1 MTLSI
6 MPTKLQKPHLPL
18 NMVVKRETMRLLS
31 TAKINIVSAQAGS
44 GKSTIV
50 SHWLSNQ
57 EEPHIWY
64 SLDEWDND
72 LAQFLTY
79 LTEGIKTIDPKVS
92 EQMEQLLSARQS
104 IGDEALIKS
113 FTTLI
118 HNISQSFIL
127 VLDDYHLIQDDMIH
141 QMMRTLIGHFPLSM
155 HLCIISREDPPFSV
169 AKLRSQ
175 RQLTALR
182 MSDLRFTLLETESF
196 FSKNLNQSLTSN
208 QLKYLFERTE
218 GWIAGLQLTALSL
231 QGVEDIDQF
240 IADFSESHYYIID
253 YLLEEVLEHHTES
266 IRQFLLKSS
275 IFEYFSPE
283 LCDEVLELQP
293 GEGEKYIEFLLK
305 TNSFVITMESRWFR
319 YHHLFRE
326 LLRKRLNLLDNNVIN
341 TNYLRAGKWFES
353 EGRHQ
358 EAIEHY
364 LNGGHNELAAAL
376 IEVKWATMDLELRSS
391 SWLDMAKRLPE
402 NLIKHSP
409 VLSLGV
415 GWALL
420 DQGEVET
427 CEPWFVIAQVLYDQW
442 QDQYSRGDILVNDLE
457 EFKQMPVTLMN
468 AKAYIAAVKGDYAQ
482 LLELTEALQILA
494 EQHYNKKQWV
504 IETFVATVYWGRG
517 ELDEAIY
524 HMMRVKD
531 EALGPLNPLVQN
543 SLVWVIAEL
552 YIQKGQ
558 LTQAKILLEKA
569 IEEVKHE
576 GIVPILMATYYL
588 YLAMIASF
596 RGDTDQA
603 FGLLETSKSYG
614 HQFEFMDWQYKY
626 YTLKARL
633 HIQNGSWDLARGCII
648 NGRKN
653 EFKNPIPE
661 SFTIEDMDLW
671 LNLKT
676 EEDDHALKCRID
688 EAIRTLEPFLEVE
701 PAYTVEMKWKLIFKF
716 APLNSYAAKLEPI
729 CRILL
734 DRAKTQKRWLHV
746 IEYSLLMMRFTKSEA
761 VKQFLLSSAK
771 QLALDEGINTPFME
785 FADSPPVSNKVHA
798 NQSLR
803 EPLTTR
809 ELEVLDL
816 IEKGLSNQEIANA
829 LFIALSTVKSYNNSL
844 FGKLEVKRRTEAIAK
859 AKLLGL
865 L

>member
-6 MPTKLQKPHLPL
+6 MPTKLQKPQLPP
-18 NMVVKRETMRLLS
+18 NMVIKMETTRLLS

-57 EEPHIWY
+57 EEPYIWY

-72 LAQFLTY
+72 LTQFLAY
-79 LTEGIKTIDPKVS
+79 LTEGINSIDPEVS
-92 EQMEQLLSARQS
+92 GQMEQLLSARQT
-104 IGDEALIKS
+104 IGDDVLIKS
-113 FTTLI
+113 YITLI
-118 HNISQSFIL
+118 HNIRQSFIL
-127 VLDDYHLIQDDMIH
+127 VLDDYHVIQDDMIH
-141 QMMRTLIGHFPLSM
+141 QMMRSMIGHFPLSM
-155 HLCIISREDPPFSV
+155 HLCIISREDPPFSL

-182 MSDLRFTLLETESF
+182 MSDLRFTLLETKSF
-196 FSKNLNQSLTSN
+196 FSENLNQSLTSN

-231 QGVEDIDQF
+231 KGVEDIDHF

-253 YLLEEVLEHHTES
+253 YLLEEVLERHTET

-275 IFEYFSPE
+275 IFEYFTPE
-283 LCDEVLELQP
+283 LCDEVLELRT
-293 GEGEKYIEFLLK
+293 GEAEKCIEFLLK
-305 TNSFVITMESRWFR
+305 TNSFLITMGSGWFR

-326 LLRKRLNLLDNNVIN
+326 LLRKRLNLMERKIIN
-341 TNYLRAGKWFES
+341 TIYLRAGKWFEN
-353 EGRHQ
+353 ERRHQ

-364 LNGGHNELAAAL
+364 LNGGHNELAAEL

-402 NLIKHSP
+402 DLIKRSP

-420 DQGEVET
+420 DRGEVES
-427 CEPWFVIAQVLYDQW
+427 CEPWFVIAQKLYDQW
-442 QDQYSRGDILVNDLE
+442 QNQALRGDILVNDLE

-468 AKAYIAAVKGDYAQ
+468 AKAYIAAVMGDYAQ
-482 LLELTEALQILA
+482 LFKITKELQILA

-504 IETFVATVYWGRG
+504 IETFVATVHWGRG
-517 ELDEAIY
+517 ELDEAIH
-524 HMMRVKD
+524 HMMRVKN

-543 SLVWVIAEL
+543 SMVWVIAEL

-558 LTQAKILLEKA
+558 LTQAKLLLEKA
-569 IEEVKHE
+569 IDEVQRE
-576 GIVPILMATYYL
+576 GIVPVLMATYYL

-596 RGDTDQA
+596 RGDKDQA
-603 FGLLETSKSYG
+603 FGLLEQSKSYG

-633 HIQNGSWDLARGCII
+633 HIQNGSWDLARNCII
-648 NGRKN
+648 KGQNS

-661 SFTIEDMDLW
+661 CVTIGDMDLW
-671 LNLKT
+671 LTLKT
-676 EEDDHALKCRID
+676 EEDEHALKYRID
-688 EAIRTLEPFLEVE
+688 EAISALEPFFENE
-701 PAYTVEMKWKLIFKF
+701 PSYTAEMKWKLILKY
-716 APLNSYAAKLEPI
+716 APLNSYAAKFEPI

-734 DRAKTQKRWLHV
+734 DRAKAQNRWLHV
-746 IEYSLLMMRFTKSEA
+746 IEYSVLMIRFTKSEA
-761 VKQFLLSSAK
+761 VKQSLLSSAK
-771 QLALDEGINTPFME
+771 QLALDEGIELPFKE
-785 FADSPPVSNKVHA
+785 FSESIPISSKVHA
-798 NQSLR
+798 NLSLR
-803 EPLTTR
+803 EPLTER
-809 ELEVLDL
+809 ELEVLEL
-816 IEKGLSNQEIANA
+816 IEKGLSNQEIANM
-829 LFIALSTVKSYNNSL
+829 LYIALGTVKSYNNNL

-859 AKLLGL
+859 AKTLGL

>member
-6 MPTKLQKPHLPL
+6 MPNKLQKPHLPP
-18 NMVVKRETMRLLS
+18 NMVVKPETTRLLS

-57 EEPHIWY
+57 EEPSIWY

-79 LTEGIKTIDPKVS
+79 LAEGIKTIDSEVS
-92 EQMEQLLSARQS
+92 GQMEQLLSARQT
-104 IGDEALIKS
+104 IGDDALIRSYTTLFHNIRQS
-113 FTTLI
+113 FT
-118 HNISQSFIL
+118 L
-127 VLDDYHLIQDDMIH
+127 VLDDYHVIQDDMIH

-155 HLCIISREDPPFSV
+155 HLCIISREDPPFPL

-175 RQLTALR
+175 RQLAALR
-182 MSDLRFTLLETESF
+182 MSDLRFTLLETEYF
-196 FSKNLNQSLTSN
+196 FSKNLNQPLTSK

-231 QGVEDIDQF
+231 KGVEDIDHF

-253 YLLEEVLEHHTES
+253 YLLEEVLERHTES

-283 LCDEVLELQP
+283 LCDEVLELRT
-293 GEGEKYIEFLLK
+293 GEAEKCIEFLLK
-305 TNSFVITMESRWFR
+305 TNSFLITMGSGWFR

-326 LLRKRLNLLDNNVIN
+326 LLRKRLNLMDRKII
-341 TNYLRAGKWFES
+341 TTIYLRAGKWFEGK
-353 EGRHQ
+353 ERHQ

-402 NLIKHSP
+402 DLIKRSP

-420 DQGEVET
+420 DRGEVET
-427 CEPWFVIAQVLYDQW
+427 CEPWFAIAQKLYDQW
-442 QDQYSRGDILVNDLE
+442 QDQALRGDILMTDLE

-468 AKAYIAAVKGDYAQ
+468 AKAYIAAVMGDYTQ
-482 LLELTEALQILA
+482 LLKITKELQILA
-494 EQHYNKKQWV
+494 EQHFNKKQWV
-504 IETFVATVYWGRG
+504 IETFVATVHWGRG
-517 ELDEAIY
+517 ELDEAIH
-524 HMMRVKD
+524 HMTRVKN

-543 SLVWVIAEL
+543 SMVWVIAEL

-558 LTQAKILLEKA
+558 LTKAKLLLEKA
-569 IEEVKHE
+569 IDEVQRE
-576 GIVPILMATYYL
+576 GIVPVLMATYYL

-603 FGLLETSKSYG
+603 LVLLEQSKSHG

-633 HIQNGSWDLARGCII
+633 HIQNGSWDLARNCII
-648 NGRKN
+648 KGQNS

-661 SFTIEDMDLW
+661 CVTIGDMDLW
-671 LNLKT
+671 LTLKT
-676 EEDDHALKCRID
+676 EEDEHALKYRID
-688 EAIRTLEPFLEVE
+688 EAISALEPFLENE
-701 PAYTVEMKWKLIFKF
+701 PSYTAEMKWKLILKF
-716 APLNSYAAKLEPI
+716 APINSYAAKLEPI

-734 DRAKTQKRWLHV
+734 DRAKAQKRWLHF
-746 IEYSLLMMRFTKSEA
+746 IEYSVLMMRFTKSEA
-761 VKQFLLSSAK
+761 VKQSLLSSAK
-771 QLALDEGINTPFME
+771 QLALDEGIELPFKE
-785 FADSPPVSNKVHA
+785 FSESIPISSKVHA
-798 NQSLR
+798 NLSLR
-803 EPLTTR
+803 EPLTER
-809 ELEVLDL
+809 ELEVLEL
-816 IEKGLSNQEIANA
+816 IEKGLSNQEIANM

-859 AKLLGL
+859 AKTLGL